1 MSPGFTF
8 YLMRKAP
15 LALLDLKYLTGFTYF
30 LFYYNFTQ
38 DKQPLLIHIVDFSLL
53 SKEIFMLNAVGIT
66 FLVLVLLNFFLEAF
80 LTFLNLGH
88 LKQTAGSLPPVFQKY
103 IDSETHKKT
112 MRYNLDAGKFSFL
125 EMVVSLLVIICFVYW
140 GGFDWIDRIA
150 RSNNPNGYYLPALVF
165 GVMFF
170 LIKTVINLPFDLYG
184 TFVIEER
191 YGFNKMTPR
200 LFVSDLI
207 KALILNALIGIPI
220 YLGILWFIAKA
231 GIFWWIW
238 CWGFLMMI
246 QILML
251 IIYPIWIAPLF
262 NKFTPLED
270 GELKD
275 AILSLT
281 KKAGFPFQ
289 GLFMMDGSKRSKHS
303 NAFFTG
309 IGNKKRIVLF
319 DTLIGQMKIPQIL
332 SVLAHEIGHYKLH
345 HVKKLFVVSSLGSL
359 LSLYLL
365 SRLFDLEIFYQGF
378 GFSHPSTYAALV
390 ILSLSLSSLSFLFT
404 PLFSA
409 LSRRFEYKADEFAI
423 KNLDD
428 PRPMTEV
435 IAVLAKENLSTLNP
449 HPWYSFFH
457 YSHPSPVERVKAME
471 KIIGT

>member
-1 MSPGFTF
+1 
-8 YLMRKAP
+8 
-15 LALLDLKYLTGFTYF
+15 
-30 LFYYNFTQ
+30 
-38 DKQPLLIHIVDFSLL
+38 
-53 SKEIFMLNAVGIT
+53 MLNPVGVT
-66 FLVLVLLNFFLEAF
+66 FLVLILLNFFLETV
-80 LTFLNLGH
+80 LKLLNLRH
-88 LKQTAGSLPPVFQKY
+88 LKQTAHSLPAVFQDF
-103 IDSETHKKT
+103 IDQATHEKT
-112 MRYNLDAGKFSFL
+112 VHYNLDSGKFSFL
-125 EMVVSLLVIICFVYW
+125 EMTVSLLVIIFFVYW

-150 RSNNPNGYYLPALVF
+150 RSSDPNGYYLPALIFV
-165 GVMFF
+165 VVFF
-170 LIKTVINLPFDLYG
+170 LINTVIDLPFDLYG

-207 KALILNALIGIPI
+207 KSLAVSALIGIPI
-220 YLGILWFIAKA
+220 YLGILWFMAKA
-231 GIFWWIW
+231 GVFWWVW
-238 CWGFLMMI
+238 CWGFLMGI

-275 AILSLT
+275 AIRSLT
-281 KKAGFPFQ
+281 RKTGFPFQ
-289 GLFMMDGSKRSKHS
+289 GVFTMDGSKRSKHS

-309 IGNKKRIVLF
+309 LGNKKRIVLF
-319 DTLIGQMKIPQIL
+319 DTLIAQMKIPQIV
-332 SVLAHEIGHYKLH
+332 SVLAHEIGHYKLRH
-345 HVKKLFVVSSLGSL
+345 IKKLFVISSLGSL

-365 SRLFDLEIFYQGF
+365 SRLFNLEIFYLGF

-423 KNLDD
+423 KNLEDSK
-428 PRPMTEV
+428 PMAEV
-435 IAVLAKENLSTLNP
+435 IAVLAKENLSNLNP

-471 KIIGT
+471 KITAP

>member
-1 MSPGFTF
+1 
-8 YLMRKAP
+8 
-15 LALLDLKYLTGFTYF
+15 
-30 LFYYNFTQ
+30 
-38 DKQPLLIHIVDFSLL
+38 
-53 SKEIFMLNAVGIT
+53 MLNAVGIT
-66 FLVLVLLNFFLEAF
+66 FLVLILLNFFLEAF
-80 LTFLNLGH
+80 LKLLNLRH
-88 LKQTAGSLPPVFQKY
+88 LKQTAGSLPAVFQEY
-103 IDSETHKKT
+103 IDPETHEKT
-112 MRYNLDAGKFSFL
+112 IRYNLDSGKFSFL
-125 EMVVSLLVIICFVYW
+125 EMVVSLLVIIYFVYW
-140 GGFDWIDRIA
+140 GGFDWIDQIA
-150 RSNNPNGYYLPALVF
+150 RSSNPNGYYLPALIF
-165 GVMFF
+165 GILFF
-170 LIKTVINLPFDLYG
+170 LIKTVIDLPFDLYG

-200 LFVSDLI
+200 LFVSDLL
-207 KALILNALIGIPI
+207 KSLALNALIGIPI
-220 YLGILWFIAKA
+220 YLGILWFMAKA
-231 GIFWWIW
+231 GIFWWVW
-238 CWGFLMMI
+238 CWVFLMAI

-251 IIYPIWIAPLF
+251 IIYPIWIAPIF

-281 KKAGFPFQ
+281 QKAGFPFQ
-289 GLFMMDGSKRSKHS
+289 GVFTMDGSKRSKHS

-319 DTLIGQMKIPQIL
+319 DTLIAQMKIPQIL
-332 SVLAHEIGHYKLH
+332 SVLAHEIGHYKLR

-365 SRLFDLEIFYQGF
+365 SRLFNLEIFYHGF

-409 LSRRFEYKADEFAI
+409 LSRRFEYKADEFAL

-435 IAVLAKENLSTLNP
+435 IAILAKENLSTLNP

-471 KIIGT
+471 RIIAP